1 MKTKTETRITIIDDA
16 DEYVEVTGVYHPGI
30 RGKRDRFGVPLEPD
44 DEPEF
49 EILNAVD
56 QHGNTRNLSKTER
69 LAALQEL
76 WESFN

>member
-1 MKTKTETRITIIDDA
+1 MKGKKETRITILDDA
-16 DEYVEVTGVYHPGI
+16 DETIEVTGIYRPGL

-49 EILNAVD
+49 EILDAVD
-56 QHGNTRNLSKTER
+56 QHGNTRNLSKTET
-69 LAALQEL
+69 LAAMQEL